1 MMNIEALK
9 GILISDF
16 LNREGFTPVRQSRGQ
31 MAFRAPYRLDK
42 DPSLI
47 VHDKNGVWYDHG
59 EGTGG
64 DIIALALKLYN
75 TTDVSFAVQR
85 LNRLYNNVPM
95 ERIPHR
101 NSVQITEFGKAHQ
114 IVRIKPLGNNL
125 AITSYLQS
133 RGIFQ
138 QALDTKRISEI
149 YYDYINDKG
158 VRKRY
163 FGAGW
168 KNDSDGY
175 DIRSKY
181 GKICIYPKD
190 ALFMQGKNERINVF
204 EGMTNFLSAIKEKT
218 ASPNDTNIVLNS
230 LSLSKKIIE
239 KIKQGDSKELNL
251 FLDNGTGGDRFTS
264 TFYESFPSLNDKRYL
279 YKGFDDY
286 NQKLMHELKTNA
298 KYRR

>member
-1 MMNIEALK
+1 MNIEALK

-16 LNREGFTPVRQSRGQ
+16 LNREGFTPVRKSHGQ
-31 MAFRAPYRLDK
+31 MAFRAPYRVDN

-47 VHDKNGVWYDHG
+47 VHDKKGVWYDHG

-64 DIIALALKLYN
+64 DIIALALKIYN
-75 TTDVSFAVQR
+75 TTDVSYVLQR
-85 LNRLYNNVPM
+85 LNRLYNNIPL
-95 ERIPHR
+95 ERIPDR
-101 NSVQITEFGKAHQ
+101 NSVPELQAGKAHE
-114 IVRIKPLGNNL
+114 IIKVKSLGNNL

-138 QALDTKRISEI
+138 QALDTKRIYEI
-149 YYDYINDKG
+149 YYDYINDNG

-181 GKICIYPKD
+181 GKISIYPKD
-190 ALFMQGKNERINVF
+190 ALSMPGKNDCINVF
-204 EGMTNFLSAIKEKT
+204 EGMTNFLSAVKEKT
-218 ASPNDTNIVLNS
+218 ATVDDTNIVLNS

-239 KIKQGDSKELNL
+239 KIKPRDWKELNL
-251 FLDNGTGGDRFTS
+251 FLDNGKGGDRFTA
-264 TFYESFPSLNDKRYL
+264 TFYESFPTLNDRRYL
-279 YKGFDDY
+279 YNGFDDY
-286 NQKLMHELKTNA
+286 NQKVMHELKVNS